1 MNGKLVDFEGIDKAG
16 KSTQIRRT
24 VALLKRMHIKNKVYK
39 YPSKNNVYGKLLRD
53 FIRNKV
59 ELNEYEQVMLFLL
72 DMSMDQPDL
81 TKKLRE
87 GYTVILDRYF
97 VSTLAY
103 QTKDGVGCRDIKE
116 IIRILRLR
124 KPDAVIYLD
133 IPPETSLRR
142 LRTGKAER
150 FEGDLKRLKRIRENY
165 LKLKKERFP
174 TKNWITVD
182 ASNDIDEVNLEVS
195 SRIKSIIKSK

>member
-195 SRIKSIIKSK
+195 NRIKSIIKSK

>member
-1 MNGKLVDFEGIDKAG
+1 
-16 KSTQIRRT
+16 
-24 VALLKRMHIKNKVYK
+24 
-39 YPSKNNVYGKLLRD
+39 
-53 FIRNKV
+53 
-59 ELNEYEQVMLFLL
+59 
-72 DMSMDQPDL
+72 QPDL